1 MVLSLYFC
9 RDMSLIWRQ
18 IELEDAGKEW
28 KLDHTTFVKQSD
40 FNVRMRRRE
49 VKGNGNGHMA

>member
-1 MVLSLYFC
+1 
-9 RDMSLIWRQ
+9 MSLIWGQ

-40 FNVRMRRRE
+40 FNVRVRRRE
-49 VKGNGNGHMA
+49 AKGNGNEHMA